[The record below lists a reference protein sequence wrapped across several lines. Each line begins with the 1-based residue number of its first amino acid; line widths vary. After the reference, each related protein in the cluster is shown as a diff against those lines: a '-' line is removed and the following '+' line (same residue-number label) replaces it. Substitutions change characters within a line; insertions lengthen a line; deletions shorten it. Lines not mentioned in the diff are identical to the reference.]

1 VLRHRGRARAPAEI
15 REKIFQPTADVRLAH
30 ETVQVPMR
38 GEDRNG
44 YECPYFQV
52 YVNGKGP
59 FTFLFD
65 TGSSTRSSA
74 TGWWSPRG
82 RR

>member
-1 VLRHRGRARAPAEI
+1 
-15 REKIFQPTADVRLAH
+15 
-30 ETVQVPMR
+30 MR

-44 YECPYFQV
+44 FYECPYFQV

-65 TGSSTRSSA
+65 TGSSYTLVSDRVVEA
-74 TGWWSPRG
+74 ARPAVAFDRG
-82 RR
+82 GERDVVRLESVEFR